1 MIQDFAS
8 VFVVGKQSVRV
19 KREPI
24 RSSVFGNR
32 ITGTILAGTVLA
44 GITASLV
51 FCLLIRSGL
60 NELAAQTTAKAEM
73 TKAQNGLYAK
83 REALLDQ
90 RTFARSAEKLG
101 LYLPESHQVRHL

>member
-8 VFVVGKQSVRV
+8 VFVVGKQSVRIKQV
-19 KREPI
+19 PI
-24 RSSVFGNR
+24 RGYVFGNK
-32 ITGTILAGTVLA
+32 IISTILASAVLA
-44 GITASLV
+44 GITASLI

-60 NELAAQTTAKAEM
+60 NELAAQNTAKAEM

-101 LYLPESHQVRHL
+101 LYTPESHQIRHL